1 MSNNNRQRVSQ
12 TSNRGGFLSALNG
25 NTLATRLLIA
35 AVIGLLFYLFPLQWF
50 RTPTITVKANR
61 TVFAPSAT
69 VANPT
74 NCAPHCVIV
83 TYELSEP
90 GDVAASVL
98 NTQNQVVRKI
108 SISPTKQNDGAH
120 WLVWDGLDDSGALV
134 PDGAYNVQVVA
145 NGTANKAAGT
155 VAVVVDTVP
164 PPLQLANLSA
174 DQPKPVKTSELT
186 VDGVTAPGA
195 TVWMDDNQTDQIT
208 ADANGGFHL
217 TRELQHGDNSFKVNA
232 MDKAGNVAV
241 AQRTVSLLDRPPAVK
256 ITDPP
261 TGTWTKQSL
270 VTIKGQVDTS
280 SKVKVNGNDAIP
292 DAQGNFAAQVVLNEG
307 KNSVR
312 VEATDAVGNV
322 GVADETVQVKT
333 HPPVV
338 NIDSL
343 DEGTVVHDPQ
353 VELYGKTEPGVKL
366 AVNEQPVNVD
376 TSGTFVA
383 PVTLAAGQNTL
394 TVRAEDLAGNVATLE
409 RHVSFAAGSGTPL
422 LPASVPIAALVAGG
436 ILLLWV
442 LFGGW
447 MGSVSLKLWADRPSM
462 SGANDRL
469 LISYAL
475 SRAANV
481 TLRVVDDEGYVIATI
496 LRNVRRDGGE
506 HSVVWDGR
514 GLGGRAAPIGR
525 YAIQASAKTITSQ
538 AAAALP
544 VDVGYGSISVG
555 QRDVDFGRVR
565 SAE

>member
-1 MSNNNRQRVSQ
+1 MSNNSRQRVGQ

-50 RTPTITVKANR
+50 RTPSITVKANR
-61 TVFAPSAT
+61 SVFAPSST

-74 NCAPHCVIV
+74 SCAPHCVVV

-90 GDVAASVL
+90 SAVAASVL
-98 NTQNQVVRKI
+98 NAQNQVVRNI
-108 SISPTKQNDGAH
+108 TVSAEKQNEGAH
-120 WLVWDGLDDSGALV
+120 WLVWDGLNDAGALV

-145 NGTANKAAGT
+145 TGTANKAAGS
-155 VAVVVDTVP
+155 VAVNVDTVP
-164 PPLQLANLSA
+164 PPLQLANLPS
-174 DQPKPVKTSELT
+174 DTSTPVKTAQLT
-186 VDGVTAPGA
+186 VDGVTEAGA
-195 TVWMDDNQTDQIT
+195 AVWMDDDQSDQVI
-208 ADANGGFHL
+208 ADSNGGFHL
-217 TRELQHGDNSFKVNA
+217 TRQLQYGDNSFKVSA
-232 MDKAGNVAV
+232 MDKAGNVQTAE
-241 AQRTVSLLDRPPAVK
+241 RTVSLLDRPPTVK

-261 TGTWTKQSL
+261 AGTWTKQSL
-270 VTIKGQVDTS
+270 LTVKGQVDITS
-280 SKVKVNGNDAIP
+280 TVKVNGNQTTP
-292 DAQGNFAAQVVLNEG
+292 DSDGNFTVQVVLNEG
-307 KNSVR
+307 KNDVR
-312 VEATDAVGNV
+312 VEATNAVGLV

-333 HPPVV
+333 RPPVV

-353 VELYGKTEPGVKL
+353 VQLYGKTETGVKL
-366 AVNEQPVNVD
+366 AINEQPVNVD

-394 TVRAEDLAGNVATLE
+394 DVRAEDLAGNVTELQ
-409 RHVSFAAGSGTPL
+409 RHVSFEAGSSAPL
-422 LPASVPIAALVAGG
+422 LPAGVPIAALVAGG

-447 MGSVSLKLWADRPSM
+447 LGSVSLKLWADRPGM

-481 TLRVVDDEGYVIATI
+481 TLRVVDDQGYVVSTI

-514 GLGGRAAPIGR
+514 GPNGRAVPIGR
-525 YAIQASAKTITSQ
+525 YSIQASAKTITSQ
-538 AAAALP
+538 AAAAMP

-555 QRDVDFGRVR
+555 QRDVDYGRVR